1 MIVLPGNRCCLAK
14 GVRVLVSSTSRTVNN
29 AVVDETSN
37 LRGSISVQP
46 ISEAARKKE
55 EELQREIK
63 QYLFDFIFAK
73 TASV

>member
-46 ISEAARKKE
+46 ISEAARKKRLRTHKVQVHTT
-55 EELQREIK
+55 EL
-63 QYLFDFIFAK
+63 YDA
-73 TASV
+73 